1 MSNDNVTVLGTRL
14 ERWSTAFE
22 TEHRDRGAIRIKVSN
37 HGRLLIGIGSENCIL
52 ACTDMVQAVQGIIRE
67 LANQGFSPDPPPDG
81 DDPVYMKVR

>member
-1 MSNDNVTVLGTRL
+1 MAEGTVTPLGNRL
-14 ERWSTAFE
+14 ERWSTAYE
-22 TEHRDRGAIRIKVSN
+22 AEHKDRGDIRIRVSN